1 MEPKAITESEV
12 KTHNKP
18 KDLWFIIHDNV
29 YDVTKFKDDH
39 PGGEEVLLEH
49 AGRDAS
55 DAFDD
60 IGHSE
65 NAKTLMEKYF
75 IGPVQKTVKKLA
87 EVSPEQPL
95 ENKVKTV
102 PSSVTTTAPVTSA
115 GSTTTP
121 NEESKQD
128 NGDSH
133 SSLRPEGYFA
143 TTDGHKLFYQGWLPL
158 LLDKLRAI
166 NIYIHGGVASSYHA
180 STLAEALLPVN
191 IGTYAFDLRGFGHWP
206 GISGELY
213 DRNNYIEDV
222 HTFVTFVKNR
232 HPGLPLILSGHS
244 MGGLVGLAFLA
255 KYQHY
260 FACSIISAPWLK
272 NKVSINGILLMLAN
286 FITYVH
292 PNFSQPLAFKL
303 EELTHDQAVIEEH
316 MREIEQFNKK
326 SLTVRWYTECSTLQ
340 QEVINAADKITLP
353 IIYFFGGKD
362 LLSDI
367 EVGKA
372 VYDKL
377 LSKDKEWVFYP
388 EFFHEVFHEIG
399 REVPLNKAKDF
410 VLKYI

>member
-1 MEPKAITESEV
+1 MEPRLITESEV
-12 KTHNKP
+12 KIHNKA
-18 KDLWFIIHDNV
+18 KDLWFIIHDKV

-49 AGRDAS
+49 AGGDAS
-55 DAFDD
+55 DAFED
-60 IGHSE
+60 IGHSD
-65 NAKTLMEKYF
+65 NAKTLMEKYL
-75 IGPVQKTVKKLA
+75 IGTVQKEAKKA
-87 EVSPEQPL
+87 PEA
-95 ENKVKTV
+95 ENKSKSV
-102 PSSVTTTAPVTSA
+102 PSSVPTTAPATS

-133 SSLRPEGYFA
+133 SSPRPEGYFA

-180 STLAEALLPVN
+180 STLAEALLPAN

-213 DRNNYIEDV
+213 DRNCYIEDV
-222 HTFVTFVKNR
+222 NTFVTFVKNR

-244 MGGLVGLAFLA
+244 MGGLIGLAFLT

-272 NKVSINGILLMLAN
+272 NKVSINAILLLLAN
-286 FITYVH
+286 FITYIH

-316 MREIEQFNKK
+316 KREIEKFNKK

-340 QEVINAADKITLP
+340 QEAINTADKITLP

-362 LLSDI
+362 LLSDV

-372 VYDKL
+372 VYDKI

-388 EFFHEVFHEIG
+388 EFLHEVFHEIG

-410 VLKYI
+410 VLKYV